1 MVTAT
6 CEHFLAGCQR
16 CDHVFSLTTL
26 PVPLSQIG
34 GIISRAECPSCGAPA
49 AKLRVATE
57 SDEQSW
63 LRQQRVAAA
72 GALFAAEVLGDEPGL
87 LTEAD
92 AQTWVRQQRPGERD
106 GG

>member
-6 CEHFLAGCQR
+6 CEHLLASCPR

-34 GIISRAECPSCGAPA
+34 GIISRAACPSCAAPSSR
-49 AKLRVATE
+49 LRLATE
-57 SDEQSW
+57 ADAEAW

-72 GALFAAEVLGDEPGL
+72 GALFAAEILGDELGL
-87 LTEAD
+87 VTEVD
-92 AQTWVRQQRPGERD
+92 AQTWVQQQRRGD
-106 GG
+106 DAG